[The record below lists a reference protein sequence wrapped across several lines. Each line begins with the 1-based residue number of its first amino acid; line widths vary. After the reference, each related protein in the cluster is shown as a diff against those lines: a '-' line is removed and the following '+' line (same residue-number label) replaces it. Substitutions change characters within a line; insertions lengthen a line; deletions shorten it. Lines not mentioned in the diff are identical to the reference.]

1 MGNNRKLQ
9 FAVRA
14 AIAMA
19 GATAAAPSAFSQTAA
34 ASTEPAELQE
44 VVVTGSRI
52 QQNPND
58 VSISPIISV
67 TALEI
72 AQTGLVRTEDL
83 LNNLPQVVAEN
94 SSGQSI
100 SSNGTATVSLRGLGS
115 QRTLVLIDG
124 KRMAPGG
131 GLGLVA
137 SPDINQ
143 IPAAMIQRVDVLT
156 GGASAVYG
164 ADAVAGVVNFVM
176 DTHFQGV
183 RLDADY
189 GYGSFHNDNNQYLGL
204 LGAAHDFIPPSTTNA
219 GYNRSA
225 SFLAGSNF
233 ADGKGNATVYFTYLN
248 TAPAQGS
255 QYDFAGCSLNTP
267 STLPGPGGLSCG
279 GSGTPATGRFT
290 EYGTVAGKTFV
301 ALAPTYA
308 VAGPGG
314 WNPYTSA
321 DSYNYGALS
330 YLQRQAQR
338 YTAGAFLNYDVSDY
352 ANVYSQFMFARNS
365 SQAAYGPSGAFAFLT
380 PVINCATNPL
390 LTAGE
395 LASLCNA
402 GAIAANQ

>member
-9 FAVRA
+9 YAIRA

-19 GATAAAPSAFSQTAA
+19 GATAAAPAAFSQTAA
-34 ASTEPAELQE
+34 ASTEPAPELQE

-58 VSISPIISV
+58 ISISPIVSV

-124 KRMAPGG
+124 RRMAPGG
-131 GLGLVA
+131 GLGTSA

-189 GYGSFHNDNNQYLGL
+189 GYNSYKNSNQQYLGL
-204 LGAAHDFIPPSTTNA
+204 LAAA
-219 GYNRSA
+219 GIKSRR
-225 SFLAGSNF
+225 
-233 ADGKGNATVYFTYLN
+233 
-248 TAPAQGS
+248 AP
-255 QYDFAGCSLNTP
+255 
-267 STLPGPGGLSCG
+267 
-279 GSGTPATGRFT
+279 
-290 EYGTVAGKTFV
+290 
-301 ALAPTYA
+301 
-308 VAGPGG
+308 
-314 WNPYTSA
+314 
-321 DSYNYGALS
+321 
-330 YLQRQAQR
+330 
-338 YTAGAFLNYDVSDY
+338 
-352 ANVYSQFMFARNS
+352 
-365 SQAAYGPSGAFAFLT
+365 LT
-380 PVINCATNPL
+380 PVP
-390 LTAGE
+390 TAVPPSSP
-395 LASLCNA
+395 ARTSPTA
-402 GAIAANQ
+402 RAMPQYISHT